1 MSFKE
6 KMYRLANR
14 RPREEEIR
22 EKVKIIHEL
31 IQEKL
36 DQKRSTNQVKA
47 QAERTSPEQI
57 KTDFYLDAL
66 AVANKKGE
74 IIKSDGEENFKE
86 LLKDKEL
93 PQYVTEQFPDTK
105 LFTIRNNG
113 QNKLIY
119 KEEDRFYL
127 MKTPGTISI
136 PEIKRITKKL
146 K

>member
-6 KMYRLANR
+6 KMYALANR
-14 RPREEEIR
+14 KPREEEIR

-36 DQKRSTNQVKA
+36 EQEQSVEQEEPEIEET
-47 QAERTSPEQI
+47 TTEQI

-74 IIKSDGEENFKE
+74 IIKADEKEDFKK
-86 LLKDKEL
+86 LLQDKKL

-113 QNKLIY
+113 QNNLIY
-119 KEEDRFYL
+119 REEDRFYL
-127 MKTPGTISI
+127 MKTPGDMSI
-136 PEIKRITKKL
+136 PEIKRITEKL